1 MQFVINKSFSFSL
14 SVATELLGNWF
25 DGKWPFALTCFVFPN
40 ATHVHKIR
48 LIASYIRRREWKKAT
63 KLKSFL
69 QTELLQQK
77 ILIACTVKYFTRQEI
92 SPRIYF
98 LGIFHASALLLPT
111 DIIKDANYLYIYRL
125 HALLIELK
133 RRRSGIVSAVKITLS
148 RKIHAYNSE
157 RVVKYPRLL

>member
-1 MQFVINKSFSFSL
+1 M
-14 SVATELLGNWF
+14 
-25 DGKWPFALTCFVFPN
+25 
-40 ATHVHKIR
+40 
-48 LIASYIRRREWKKAT
+48 
-63 KLKSFL
+63 KSFL

-157 RVVKYPRLL
+157 RVVKYPRLPLSMQCLNNLKEMQLNSPNRKVPLTEFGFMHFEKKSERQFLPNRKAERSDLNAIFKPHFY